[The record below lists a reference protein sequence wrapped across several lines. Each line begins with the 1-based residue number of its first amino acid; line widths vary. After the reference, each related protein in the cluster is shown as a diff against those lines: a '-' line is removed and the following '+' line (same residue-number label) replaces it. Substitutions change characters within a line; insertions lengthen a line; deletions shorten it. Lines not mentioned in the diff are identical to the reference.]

1 MGGGL
6 LFAALAVGAPALK
19 DKDPTGLVGEWV
31 LAGGTVDGKD
41 GPPQGPPCRYVFRA
55 DGTWEIRVDGKRQ
68 YGGTYTADAAARPP
82 ALDLGVRG
90 TDLVHPSIFRVAGDR
105 LTVVQGWPRADRPA
119 EFEAPKGARQTLMEF
134 ARVQK

>member
-1 MGGGL
+1 MGGAL

-41 GPPQGPPCRYVFRA
+41 SPPQGPPGRWVFRA

-68 YGGTYTADAAARPP
+68 YGGTYTTDPAARPP

-90 TDLVHPSIFRVAGDR
+90 TDLVHLSIYRVAGDR
-105 LTVVQGWPRADRPA
+105 LTVIQGWPGAARPA
-119 EFEAPKGARQTLMEF
+119 GFEAPKGARQTLMEF
-134 ARVQK
+134 ARVKK